1 MDGIINILKPSG
13 MTSHDVVY
21 KIRKKFN
28 IQKVG
33 HTGTLDPNVAGVL
46 PIVIGKGTK
55 LAQIL
60 TDKDKSYRCMMSFGK
75 QTDTSDTYGKIIS
88 ENEKKLFTYDEV
100 RNVCDD
106 FIGVIEQVPS
116 MYSAI
121 KVNGQKLYKLARKG
135 QVIENIPSRKVNI
148 HSLDIIEFYE
158 NAFLFD
164 ISCSKGTYVRCVV
177 EDIAKKLGT
186 VGYMNFLVRTSSGQF
201 DIQDSVCIGDVE
213 ENDIIPIDE
222 INIEC
227 VKNIILDEKQ
237 LTRYIN
243 GLLVT
248 PEYIKKF
255 EYSTKNIYK
264 IYNEDRKLIS
274 IGQLVENRLKNMI
287 MINL

>member
-88 ENEKKLFTYDEV
+88 ENEKKIFTYDEV

-148 HSLDIIEFYE
+148 HSIDIIEFYK
-158 NAFLFD
+158 NSFLFD

-201 DIQDSVCIGDVE
+201 DIQDSVCIDDVE

-222 INIEC
+222 INIEG
-227 VKNIILDEKQ
+227 VKNIILDDKQ

-248 PEYIKKF
+248 PEYIKNF